1 MLRIIATP
9 GLMMS
14 SKRMY
19 SSIDMIGGNI
29 ANVKEVERKL
39 GHYSSICNFR
49 ATMKPHCPRG
59 KYMILWFLRESYIA
73 CQPVA
78 GLTFLVIQVLNFC
91 NLSRNATTFA
101 SIWPR
106 NSTRLSD
113 SWTWRCITPQC
124 NHNAAVIAKWSNLR
138 VSIVSASS
146 APLIACCAL
155 TRWPWRR

>member
-9 GLMMS
+9 GVMMS

-19 SSIDMIGGNI
+19 SSIEIGGNI
-29 ANVKEVERKL
+29 ANVKEVEE
-39 GHYSSICNFR
+39 SSVIFR

-59 KYMILWFLRESYIA
+59 EYMILWFLRESYIA

-78 GLTFLVIQVLNFC
+78 RLTFLVIQVLNFC

-124 NHNAAVIAKWSNLR
+124 NYNAAVIAKWSNLR
-138 VSIVSASS
+138 DLMVSASS
-146 APLIACCAL
+146 APLISCCAL
-155 TRWPWRR
+155 TRWPWRT